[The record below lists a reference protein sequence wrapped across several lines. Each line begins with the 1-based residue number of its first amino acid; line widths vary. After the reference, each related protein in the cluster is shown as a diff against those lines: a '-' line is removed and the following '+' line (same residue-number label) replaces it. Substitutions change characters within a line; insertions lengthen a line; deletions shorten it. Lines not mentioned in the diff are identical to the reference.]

1 MTFICNDQLTRVREP
16 SWGKDFPVPRIYQI
30 GQIGKKNDAEYT
42 IRAFGACAIHIPGL
56 PDISDKHPR
65 MVWMYVKFKGI
76 REWIPLLIGD
86 TSCFQEK
93 LVFGKHRNIVF
104 NR

>member
-1 MTFICNDQLTRVREP
+1 
-16 SWGKDFPVPRIYQI
+16 
-30 GQIGKKNDAEYT
+30 
-42 IRAFGACAIHIPGL
+42 
-56 PDISDKHPR
+56 